1 MALLGSGAPE
11 AQDCGVGALANLAVN
26 PRCRELIADANA
38 IGPLVQLLGSS
49 DVGDGVKEMAV
60 GTLTNLAILPAN
72 QVPQDAPEGFS
83 DGTASFFGRNR
94 QENDLLYKPWRSVRH
109 ADFSIVSPTEA
120 ICMGMA
126 AKTRSPTISHDTTAC
141 RRNGAC

>member
-38 IGPLVQLLGSS
+38 IAPLVQLLGPS

-72 QVPQDAPEGFS
+72 QVTQDAPEGLS
-83 DGTASFFGRNR
+83 DGTAIKAFLGKPGCQIALQAMAQCQTCGCEQCLPHRGN
-94 QENDLLYKPWRSVRH
+94 LLGH
-109 ADFSIVSPTEA
+109 G
-120 ICMGMA
+120 C
-126 AKTRSPTISHDTTAC
+126 
-141 RRNGAC
+141 